1 MAGTGKAIS
10 IHKYDGNHIGGNFT
24 LSYKGY
30 TNTRTLAYNATSV
43 QVKSYLEQLHSI
55 PVGTVSV
62 SRSGPD
68 LQQGKHYSIPT

>member
-30 TNTRTLAYNATSV
+30 TNTHTLAYNATSV
-43 QVKSYLEQLHSI
+43 QVKTYL
-55 PVGTVSV
+55 
-62 SRSGPD
+62 
-68 LQQGKHYSIPT
+68 